1 MKVTSWLELEP
12 REQDAFWSA
21 VEFLKGRLSKPNTV
35 EWGLDKATHSK
46 ILRVAVIHSLNGD
59 EGQKLLEPWKSS
71 WRLIEEFWREPAPEG
86 RHDIGEHLA
95 KSRLNA
101 GELSGSIVQDIVDL
115 VAPRLHLESHSR
127 YFSDT
132 KRRKAKQANDLF
144 SIRLASGR
152 AVDLNTIKLSE
163 IASQPFMYSF
173 STSLV
178 AAVTRGLDI
187 AMRTGWDGGVESWR
201 LGQLNRVYTATVVI
215 EGGRNTEPDE
225 FHEGIAPSVKL
236 LYASLERLLDLDASS
251 AREIANRWCNSVSPV
266 FVRLWAALARSP
278 RFASPDEVADFLL
291 NLNDAMFWGVQ
302 YFPEIAEV
310 RARRFRDLSEF
321 DQVAISDRIKAM
333 PPRSVWPHMPPGETF
348 RKEQL
353 LSAVQELS
361 RIEAAD
367 GKLNPGIKKWL
378 EVKRSSVK
386 AHYSSTGV
394 ESGFPVAHEVQR
406 VETNPDTQFDLLDG
420 ERRLDALASALV
432 APRINW
438 DSDPAERA
446 AAWLRQPDSVERIL
460 RDLESSKDPRRGS
473 AQLWERLG
481 WAHSPQ
487 SVGGERDLTGEAERV
502 LILLE
507 ALPDDILERAIDGIA
522 HWLSSWERQVLAS
535 KRGRTAWSRIWPF
548 AVKATNSRRSAN
560 GQSDLSTT
568 GSQMG
573 GAAPLNLDTLN
584 TPAGKLVGV
593 FLSGCPRLKK
603 GSRPF
608 ASGTFLRAM
617 RDLIMDATGR
627 SKLIGLYRCIE
638 ALGYFL
644 NADRQWATKALV
656 PTLLRQDIEARIL
669 WRAVARR
676 FQFVDVVKV
685 LGKEMLRRSVDFDI
699 DRESR
704 QMFAMDLV
712 IECLQSS
719 LELRKPVVE
728 GGAVQQMLRS
738 VEDEVRANVAGVLT
752 RFVNDV
758 TNAKNPTHSAR
769 DVFVG
774 AVAPFL
780 MVIWPQEYSLA
791 TPGVSKAFAVLPA
804 ASKEA
809 FAIAVDAVSPFLV
822 PFDAWSM
829 IDYGLYGESEGKQK
843 ILIVDDAVKARAF
856 LLLLDKTISPEER
869 GVVPHELSVALA
881 HIQALSPE
889 LNGLSSFRRLAAL
902 ARR

>member
-1 MKVTSWLELEP
+1 MNVPSWLELEP

-35 EWGLDKATHSK
+35 EWGLVKATHSK

-71 WRLIEEFWREPAPEG
+71 WRLIEEFWREPATEG
-86 RHDIGEHLA
+86 RHDINEHLA
-95 KSRLNA
+95 QSRLNA

-115 VAPRLHLESHSR
+115 VAPRLHLESHLR
-127 YFSDT
+127 YYSDT

-144 SIRLASGR
+144 SIRLASGS
-152 AVDLNTIKLSE
+152 AVDLNTIKLSK
-163 IASQPFMYSF
+163 IASQSFMHSL

-178 AAVTRGLDI
+178 AAVSRGLDI
-187 AMRTGWDGGVESWR
+187 AKRTGWDGGIELWR
-201 LGQLNRVYTATVVI
+201 LGQLNRVYTATVAA
-215 EGGRNTEPDE
+215 EHGRNTELDE
-225 FHEGIAPSVKL
+225 FNEGIAPSVKL
-236 LYASLERLLDLDASS
+236 LYASVERLLDLDVSS
-251 AREIANRWCNSVSPV
+251 AREIANGWRNSTSPV

-278 RFASPDEVADFLL
+278 HFASSDEVADFLL
-291 NLNDAMFWGVQ
+291 NLIDEMFWGVQ

-321 DQVAISDRIKAM
+321 DQIAISDRIKAM
-333 PPRSVWPHMPPGETF
+333 PPRSVWPHLPPGETF

-361 RIEAAD
+361 RIVAANGQLD
-367 GKLNPGIKKWL
+367 PGTKRWL
-378 EVKRSSVK
+378 EDKRSSVK
-386 AHYSSTGV
+386 AHDTTTGV

-432 APRINW
+432 APRISW

-460 RDLESSKDPRRGS
+460 RDLESSKDSRRGS

-487 SVGGERDLTGEAERV
+487 SVGADRDLAGEAERV

-507 ALPDDILERAIDGIA
+507 ALPEETLDRAIDGIA

-535 KRGRTAWSRIWPF
+535 KRGRTAWTRIWPF
-548 AVKATNSRRSAN
+548 AVSATNARRSAD

-608 ASGTFLRAM
+608 ASGTALRAM

-627 SKLIGLYRCIE
+627 SKLIGQYRCIE

-656 PTLLRQDIEARIL
+656 PPLLRQDVEAKIL

-685 LGKEMLRRSVDFDI
+685 LGKEMLRRSVDFEI

-738 VEDEVRANVAGVLT
+738 VEDEVRANVAGVIT

-758 TNAKNPTHSAR
+758 SNAKNPTHSAR

-809 FAIAVDAVSPFLV
+809 FAIAVDAVSRFLV

-829 IDYGLYGESEGKQK
+829 IDYGLFGESEGKQK

-869 GVVPHELSVALA
+869 RVVPHELGVALA

>member
-1 MKVTSWLELEP
+1 MKDPSWLELEP

-21 VEFLKGRLSKPNTV
+21 VEFLKGRLSKPKTV
-35 EWGLDKATHSK
+35 EWGLVKATHSK
-46 ILRVAVIHSLNGD
+46 ILRIAVIHSLNGD
-59 EGQKLLEPWKSS
+59 EGQKLFEPWKTS
-71 WRLIEEFWREPAPEG
+71 WRLIEEFWREPATEG
-86 RHDIGEHLA
+86 RHDIGEHMA
-95 KSRLNA
+95 KLRLNA

-127 YFSDT
+127 YYSDT
-132 KRRKAKQANDLF
+132 KRRRAKKANDLF
-144 SIRLASGR
+144 LIRLASGR
-152 AVDLNTIKLSE
+152 AIDLNVIKLSE
-163 IASQPFMYSF
+163 IASQSFMHSL
-173 STSLV
+173 SISLV
-178 AAVTRGLDI
+178 AAVVRGMDI
-187 AMRTGWDGGVESWR
+187 AKRTGWDGGIESWR
-201 LGQLNRVYTATVVI
+201 LGQLNRVYTTTVATDD
-215 EGGRNTEPDE
+215 GRNTESDE
-225 FHEGIAPSVKL
+225 YHEGIAPSVKL
-236 LYASLERLLDLDASS
+236 LYASVERLLDLDVSS
-251 AREIANRWCNSVSPV
+251 AREIANGWRNSTSPV

-278 RFASPDEVADFLL
+278 QFASPEEVADFLL
-291 NLNDAMFWGVQ
+291 NLIDEMFWAVHS
-302 YFPEIAEV
+302 FPEIAEV

-321 DQVAISDRIKAM
+321 DRIAISDRIKAM
-333 PPRSVWPHMPPGETF
+333 PPRSVWPHMPSGETF
-348 RKEQL
+348 RREQL
-353 LSAVQELS
+353 LSAVRELS

-367 GKLNPGIKKWL
+367 GQLDLGTKRWL
-378 EVKRSSVK
+378 EDKRSKVK
-386 AHYSSTGV
+386 ADDTITGL
-394 ESGFPVAHEVQR
+394 ESGFPVAIEVQR

-420 ERRLDALASALV
+420 ERRLDALASALI
-432 APRINW
+432 APRISW
-438 DSDPAERA
+438 DLDPAERA

-460 RDLESSKDPRRGS
+460 RDLESTKDPRRGS

-487 SVGGERDLTGEAERV
+487 SVGGDRDLVSEAERV
-502 LILLE
+502 LTLLE
-507 ALPDDILERAIDGIA
+507 ALPDETLARATEGIA
-522 HWLSSWERQVLAS
+522 HWLSSWERQVFAS
-535 KRGRTAWSRIWPF
+535 KRGRTAWTRIWPF
-548 AVKATNSRRSAN
+548 AVKSTNSRRSAD

-568 GSQMG
+568 GSPMG
-573 GAAPLNLDTLN
+573 GSTPLDLDTLN
-584 TPAGKLVGV
+584 TPAGKLIGV

-603 GSRPF
+603 GRRPF
-608 ASGTFLRAM
+608 ASGTALRAM
-617 RDLIMDATGR
+617 RDLIMDSTGR
-627 SKLIGLYRCIE
+627 SKLIVNYRLIE

-644 NADRQWATKALV
+644 NADRRWATKMLV
-656 PTLLRQDIEARIL
+656 PPLLRQDSEAKIL

-676 FQFVDVVKV
+676 FQSVDVVKV
-685 LGKEMLRRSVDFDI
+685 LGKEMLRRSIDFDI

-719 LELRKPVVE
+719 LEMRKPVVD

-738 VEDEVRANVAGVLT
+738 VEDEVRANVARVLS
-752 RFVNDV
+752 RFVNNV
-758 TNAKNPTHSAR
+758 ASAKNSTHSSR
-769 DVFVG
+769 EVFEG

-780 MVIWPQEYSLA
+780 MVVWPQEYSLT

-809 FAIAVDAVSPFLV
+809 FAVAVDTVSRFLV

-869 GVVPHELSVALA
+869 GVVPHELGVALN

-889 LNGLSSFRRLAAL
+889 LNSLSSFRRLAAL

>member
-1 MKVTSWLELEP
+1 MNVPSWLELEP

-35 EWGLDKATHSK
+35 EWGLVKATHSK

-71 WRLIEEFWREPAPEG
+71 WRLIEEFWREPATEG

-95 KSRLNA
+95 QSRLNA
-101 GELSGSIVQDIVDL
+101 GELSGSLVQDIVHL
-115 VAPRLHLESHSR
+115 VAPRLHLVSHLGYYSE
-127 YFSDT
+127 T
-132 KRRKAKQANDLF
+132 KRRKAKQATDLF
-144 SIRLASGR
+144 SISLASGR

-163 IASQPFMYSF
+163 IASQSFMHSL

-187 AMRTGWDGGVESWR
+187 AKRTGWDGGIELWR
-201 LGQLNRVYTATVVI
+201 LVQLNRVYTATVATDD
-215 EGGRNTEPDE
+215 GRNTELDE

-236 LYASLERLLDLDASS
+236 LYASVERLLDLDVSS
-251 AREIANRWCNSVSPV
+251 AREIANGWRNSTLPV

-278 RFASPDEVADFLL
+278 QFASPDEVADFLL
-291 NLNDAMFWGVQ
+291 NLIDEMYWGVQ

-321 DQVAISDRIKAM
+321 DQIAISDRIKAM
-333 PPRSVWPHMPPGETF
+333 PPRSVWPHLPPGETF

-361 RIEAAD
+361 RIEAANGQLD
-367 GKLNPGIKKWL
+367 PGTKRWL
-378 EVKRSSVK
+378 EDRRSSEK
-386 AHYSSTGV
+386 AHYTNTGV
-394 ESGFPVAHEVQR
+394 ESGFPFAHEVQC

-432 APRINW
+432 APRISW

-460 RDLESSKDPRRGS
+460 RDLESSKDSRRGS

-487 SVGGERDLTGEAERV
+487 SVGSDRDLAGEAERV

-507 ALPDDILERAIDGIA
+507 ALPEETLDRAIDGIA
-522 HWLSSWERQVLAS
+522 HWLSSWERQILAS
-535 KRGRTAWSRIWPF
+535 KRGRTAWTRIWPF
-548 AVKATNSRRSAN
+548 AVRATNARRSAD
-560 GQSDLSTT
+560 GQNDLSTT

-608 ASGTFLRAM
+608 ASGTALRAM

-627 SKLIGLYRCIE
+627 SKLIGQYRCIE

-656 PTLLRQDIEARIL
+656 PPLLRQDVEARIL

-728 GGAVQQMLRS
+728 GAAVQQMLRS

-752 RFVNDV
+752 RFVKDV
-758 TNAKNPTHSAR
+758 SNAKNPTHSAR

-809 FAIAVDAVSPFLV
+809 FSIAVDAVSRFLV

-843 ILIVDDAVKARAF
+843 ILVVDDAIKARAF

-869 GVVPHELSVALA
+869 GVVPHELGVALA

>member
-1 MKVTSWLELEP
+1 MNVTSWMELEP

-46 ILRVAVIHSLNGD
+46 ILRAAVIHSLNSD
-59 EGQKLLEPWKSS
+59 EGKKLLEPWKSS
-71 WRLIEEFWREPAPEG
+71 WRLIEEFWREPATEG
-86 RHDIGEHLA
+86 RHGIGEHLA
-95 KSRLNA
+95 QSRLNA
-101 GELSGSIVQDIVDL
+101 GELSGSIIQDIVDL
-115 VAPRLHLESHSR
+115 VAPRLHLENHSR
-127 YFSDT
+127 YYSDS
-132 KRRKAKQANDLF
+132 KRRKAKRASDLF

-152 AVDLNTIKLSE
+152 SVDLNTIKLSE
-163 IASQPFMYSF
+163 IASQSF
-173 STSLV
+173 IHSLSTSLV

-187 AMRTGWDGGVESWR
+187 AKRTGWDGGIELWR
-201 LGQLNRVYTATVVI
+201 LGQLNRVYSATVVT
-215 EGGRNTEPDE
+215 EDGRNTEPDE

-236 LYASLERLLDLDASS
+236 LYASVERLLDLDASS
-251 AREIANRWCNSVSPV
+251 ARELANGWGNSTSPV
-266 FVRLWAALARSP
+266 FVRLWAALARNH
-278 RFASPDEVADFLL
+278 RFASPNEVAGFLL
-291 NLNDAMFWGVQ
+291 NLTDKVFWRVQ

-310 RARRFRDLSEF
+310 RARRFRDLSEV
-321 DQVAISDRIKAM
+321 DQIAISDRIKAM
-333 PPRSVWPHMPPGETF
+333 PPRSVWPHLPLGETF
-348 RKEQL
+348 KKEQL
-353 LSAVQELS
+353 LSTIQELS

-367 GKLNPGIKKWL
+367 GQLDPGTKMWL
-378 EVKRSSVK
+378 EDKRKNVK
-386 AHYSSTGV
+386 AHDTSIRV

-406 VETNPDTQFDLLDG
+406 LEKNPDTQFDLLDG
-420 ERRLDALASALV
+420 ERRLDALASAFV
-432 APRINW
+432 APRISW
-438 DSDPAERA
+438 DSDPAESA

-460 RDLESSKDPRRGS
+460 RDLESSKESRRGS

-487 SVGGERDLTGEAERV
+487 SIGADHDLAGEAERV

-507 ALPDDILERAIDGIA
+507 ALPDETLDRAIEGIA
-522 HWLSSWERQVLAS
+522 HWLSSWEHQVIAS
-535 KRGRTAWSRIWPF
+535 KRGRAAWTRIWPF
-548 AVKATNSRRSAN
+548 AVRATNARRSAD

-568 GSQMG
+568 GSQIG
-573 GAAPLNLDTLN
+573 DAAPLNLDTLN

-593 FLSGCPRLKK
+593 FLSGCPKLKK
-603 GSRPF
+603 SSRPF
-608 ASGTFLRAM
+608 ASGTALRSM
-617 RDLIMDATGR
+617 RDLIMNATGR
-627 SKLIGLYRCIE
+627 SKLIGQYRLIE
-638 ALGYFL
+638 ALRYFL
-644 NADRQWATKALV
+644 NADRRWATKTLI
-656 PTLLRQDIEARIL
+656 PPLLRRDSEAKIL
-669 WRAVARR
+669 WRAVARS

-758 TNAKNPTHSAR
+758 SSAKNSTHSAR
-769 DVFVG
+769 DVFVS

-780 MVIWPQEYSLA
+780 RVIWPQEYSLA

-809 FAIAVDAVSPFLV
+809 FAIAVDTVNRFLV

-869 GVVPHELSVALA
+869 GVVPHELGVALS

-889 LNGLSSFRRLAAL
+889 LSGFSSFRRLASL